1 MELEDGDR
9 QDSKNIG
16 FNLNFKR
23 LADHKILVY
32 KLYITFHYLNI
43 YNTEAGITGIT

>member
-1 MELEDGDR
+1 MELADGDR

-23 LADHKILVY
+23 LMDHKILVY
-32 KLYITFHYLNI
+32 KLYITFQYLNI
-43 YNTEAGITGIT
+43 YNMGVGIPNVT